1 MLKQERLLNVWGIG
15 KMTRYKLDFS
25 YSGKVDYNVYIEEDC
40 SLTREDY
47 LIETIK
53 SIVDEELKML
63 ECDNTEREWIGAI
76 MGCINRSWKVEE
88 YELTDNSDG
97 LEVNIVG
104 TIQFTT
110 QRKLSYD
117 GDISDRLSTTMEI
130 YFENEGYNIDEQYL
144 YEKCHYL
151 GTLFWLDVGIDPS
164 TVKVSAT
171 LEEID

>member
-1 MLKQERLLNVWGIG
+1 MV
-15 KMTRYKLDFS
+15 RYKLEFS
-25 YSGKVDYNVYIEEDC
+25 YNGKVDYNVYIEEDC

-53 SIVDEELKML
+53 SIVDDELKIL
-63 ECDNTEREWIGAI
+63 ECDNTEREWIRAI

-97 LEVNIVG
+97 LEVNLVG

-110 QRKLSYD
+110 LNKLSYN

-130 YFENEGYNIDEQYL
+130 YFENEGCNIDEQYL

-151 GTLFWLDVGIDPS
+151 GTSFWLDVGIDPS
-164 TVKVSAT
+164 TVKAIAM
-171 LEEID
+171 LKELD

>member
-1 MLKQERLLNVWGIG
+1 
-15 KMTRYKLDFS
+15 MTRYKLEFS
-25 YSGKVDYNVYIEEDC
+25 YDGKVDCNVYIEEDC

-53 SIVDEELKML
+53 SIVDDELKML
-63 ECDNTEREWIGAI
+63 ECDNTEREWIRAI

-97 LEVNIVG
+97 LEVNLVG

-110 QRKLSYD
+110 LNKLSYD
-117 GDISDRLSTTMEI
+117 GDISDRLVATMEI
-130 YFENEGYNIDEQYL
+130 HFENEGYNVDEQYL

-164 TVKVSAT
+164 TVKANAI

>member
-1 MLKQERLLNVWGIG
+1 MV
-15 KMTRYKLDFS
+15 RYKLEFS
-25 YSGKVDYNVYIEEDC
+25 YNGKVDYNVYIEEDC

-53 SIVDEELKML
+53 SIVDDELKIL
-63 ECDNTEREWIGAI
+63 ECDNTEREWIRAI

-97 LEVNIVG
+97 LELNLVG

-110 QRKLSYD
+110 LNKLSYN

-130 YFENEGYNIDEQYL
+130 YFENEGCNIDEQYL

-151 GTLFWLDVGIDPS
+151 GTSFWLDVGIDPS
-164 TVKVSAT
+164 TVKAIAM
-171 LEEID
+171 LKELD

>member
-1 MLKQERLLNVWGIG
+1 
-15 KMTRYKLDFS
+15 MTRYKLDFS

-40 SLTREDY
+40 SITREEY
-47 LIETIK
+47 LVEMIK

-63 ECDNTEREWIGAI
+63 ECDNTEREWIRAS

-88 YELTDNSDG
+88 YELTDNSDV

-151 GTLFWLDVGIDPS
+151 RTLFWLDVGIDPS

>member
-1 MLKQERLLNVWGIG
+1 MV
-15 KMTRYKLDFS
+15 RYKLEFS
-25 YSGKVDYNVYIEEDC
+25 YNGKVDYNVYIEEDC

-53 SIVDEELKML
+53 SIVDDELKML
-63 ECDNTEREWIGAI
+63 ECDNTEREWIRAI

-97 LEVNIVG
+97 LEVNLVG

-110 QRKLSYD
+110 LNKLSYN

-130 YFENEGYNIDEQYL
+130 YFENEGCNIDEQYL
-144 YEKCHYL
+144 YEKCHFL
-151 GTLFWLDVGIDPS
+151 GTSFWLDVGIDPS
-164 TVKVSAT
+164 TVKAIAM
-171 LEEID
+171 LKELD